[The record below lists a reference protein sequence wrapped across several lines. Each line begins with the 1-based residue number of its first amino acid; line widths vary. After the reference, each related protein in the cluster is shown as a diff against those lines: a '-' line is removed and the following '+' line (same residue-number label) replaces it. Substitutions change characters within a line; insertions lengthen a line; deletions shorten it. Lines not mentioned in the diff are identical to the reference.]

1 MNPKQEHLLK
11 SMPLADDPQL
21 RTTMAT
27 ATAMETFEDNR
38 LLLDVIL
45 VAGLVASV
53 LLIVSTTEFDG
64 KIGPFTLHKGKAD
77 PDTIKAVL
85 GGVYGALKP

>member
-1 MNPKQEHLLK
+1 MNPPQEHLLNP
-11 SMPLADDPQL
+11 MPLADFPQL

-27 ATAMETFEDNR
+27 AMETFEDAR
-38 LLLDVIL
+38 LLHVIL
-45 VAGLVASV
+45 AAGLVTSV

-64 KIGPFTLHKGKAD
+64 KIGHFTFHKGRID

>member
-11 SMPLADDPQL
+11 SMALADDPQL
-21 RTTMAT
+21 RTTM

-64 KIGPFTLHKGKAD
+64 KIGPFTFHKGKAG

-85 GGVYGALKP
+85 GGVYGSLKP